1 MKRRIA
7 LVTVLVIIAL
17 MLCGCEMH
25 PKQDGDDIDVG
36 IRTLKSYDGLYI
48 VYDKNTGVMYW
59 VPYHGACTPLLN
71 ADGTPR
77 IWKGE

>member
-17 MLCGCEMH
+17 MLCGCVE
-25 PKQDGDDIDVG
+25 KSSEQNTVDVG
-36 IRTLKSYDGLYI
+36 LRVLKQYANSYVMCDRT
-48 VYDKNTGVMYW
+48 TGVMYW
-59 VPYHGACTPLLN
+59 VEIHGACTPLLN

-77 IWKGE
+77 IWEGE